1 MWGNSSKSKSKSK
14 SAKIETL
21 VGRNTEITGD
31 IVFQGGMHVDGTV
44 RGNILSDGD
53 DCIVSVSQHG
63 VVEGD
68 VKVPHIVLDGTVTG
82 DVYARER
89 LELEAQAKVN
99 GDVYYN
105 LVEMSV
111 GASVNGKMVH
121 KPADRPLLLDKS
133 ADRKAVGADQSARR
147 AGERPGTKP
156 GEQQGSADTRNQQS
170 EDKAAGS

>member
-1 MWGNSSKSKSKSK
+1 MWGNSSKSKAKN
-14 SAKIETL
+14 AKIETL

-31 IVFQGGMHVDGTV
+31 VTFQGGMHVDGTV

-53 DCIVSVSQHG
+53 DCVVSVSQYG
-63 VVEGD
+63 VIEGD

-82 DVYARER
+82 DVHARER

-121 KPADRPLLLDKS
+121 KPADRPLLLEKGRDQGAARSQTDTRSGASRPASKPAEHRRDGDIKS
-133 ADRKAVGADQSARR
+133 
-147 AGERPGTKP
+147 
-156 GEQQGSADTRNQQS
+156 QQG
-170 EDKAAGS
+170 EEKASGN

>member
-1 MWGNSSKSKSKSK
+1 MWGNSSKSKSK

-53 DCIVSVSQHG
+53 DCVVSVSQHG

-133 ADRKAVGADQSARR
+133 RDSAKSGSERTAR
-147 AGERPGTKP
+147 AGTPGSGPKP
-156 GEQQGSADTRNQQS
+156 TEPQGSADPKNPRGD
-170 EDKAAGS
+170 EKASGS